1 MDGYHT
7 FPAVHVASIDDP
19 DHLAAALRDVQVE
32 YLRLAPAPFAATLT
46 AIDLGPIRLQ
56 VAADHAHISR
66 GQVAD
71 GQSVL
76 LLGIALPEGR
86 TQVNGAAARA
96 TDIFHLGPGAPV
108 FARVLDPI
116 RWGALSFRREALQAS
131 IPAAALPRDGQFLL
145 RRDGTGHAALS
156 RFLAEAAM
164 LAAADPTRM
173 DVPAVRKSMAE
184 DAMRFSLAA
193 LGHPMHRDAAHRA
206 AQRRVALVAQAEEA
220 IAAGLGAPLYSED
233 LERTLGVP
241 MRTLHNAFIAVHGMS
256 LHRYLRLRRL
266 HLARAA
272 LRAGG
277 RSISHVKI
285 AALGNGFW
293 HLGRFAR
300 EYRDLFGELP
310 SATMAQGH
318 AALLSDTPSGA

>member
-1 MDGYHT
+1 MDGHHT
-7 FPAVHVASIDDP
+7 IPAVHVASIDDP
-19 DHLAAALRDVQVE
+19 DQLAAALRDVQIE
-32 YLRLAPAPFAATLT
+32 YLRLAPAPFTATLT
-46 AIDLGPIRLQ
+46 AIDLGPVRLQ

-66 GQVAD
+66 GQVAA
-71 GQSVL
+71 GQTL
-76 LLGIALPEGR
+76 LLAGIAMPDGR
-86 TQVNGAAARA
+86 TQMNGVTVGAG
-96 TDIFHLGPGAPV
+96 DILHLAPGAPL

-116 RWGALSFRREALQAS
+116 QWGALSFRSEAL
-131 IPAAALPRDGQFLL
+131 AAALPGSLPRDGDFAL
-145 RRDGTGHAALS
+145 RRPGTGHAALS
-156 RFLAEAAM
+156 RFLAEAAA
-164 LAAADPTRM
+164 LAATDPARM
-173 DVPAVRKSMAE
+173 NLPAVRKSMAE

-193 LGHPMHRDAAHRA
+193 LGHPMPRNAAHRA

-220 IAAGLGAPLYSED
+220 LAAGLGAPLYSED

-277 RSISHVKI
+277 PPVSHVKI
-285 AALGNGFW
+285 AALSNGFW

-318 AALLSDTPSGA
+318 GTLFRDV